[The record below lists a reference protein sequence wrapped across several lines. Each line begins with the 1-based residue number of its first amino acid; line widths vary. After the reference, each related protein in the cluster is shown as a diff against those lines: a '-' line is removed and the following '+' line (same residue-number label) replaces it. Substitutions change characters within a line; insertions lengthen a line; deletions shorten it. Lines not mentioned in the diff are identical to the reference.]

1 MNWITPKE
9 AKADLVQLENNM
21 EKIYFDGCSYT
32 FGQGLELYCNPLEK
46 FEENR
51 MSHYKFTNEDLEFMS
66 KHRYSGIVSNHFAF
80 SETNKSRNGKSN
92 GLILFELKKEN
103 IDDYKYV
110 IIQLTHFNRY
120 FTNDFEWTGQPD
132 TIEYYINKKLL
143 TQEQVNYTID
153 NIENIQLN
161 YFLELEKMFENC
173 PEKLKIIFHSSEWKD
188 ILTKEQIQ
196 KYGISIDGD
205 YIMPKWYMIRDWAE
219 QNNMFINQQ
228 TQFKNHKASA
238 HDTHLSM
245 EGHKILAESIIKQI

>member
-1 MNWITPKE
+1 M
-9 AKADLVQLENNM
+9 DLVQLENNM

-32 FGQGLELYCNPLEK
+32 FGQGLELYCNPLDK

-51 MSHYKFTNEDLEFMS
+51 MSHYKFTNEDLEFIS
-66 KHRYSGIVSNHFAF
+66 KNRYSGIVSNHLNLL
-80 SETNKSRNGKSN
+80 ETNKSRNGKSN

-103 IDDYKYV
+103 IEDYKYV

-120 FTNDFEWTGQPD
+120 FTNNMEWTGQPD
-132 TIEYYINKKLL
+132 TIAFNIKQKLIS
-143 TQEQVNYTID
+143 QKEVNYTID

-161 YFLELEKMFENC
+161 YFLELEKMFVNC
-173 PEKLKIIFHSSEWKD
+173 PEKLKIIFHSNEWKD

-196 KYGISIDGD
+196 KYGISINGD

-228 TQFKNHKASA
+228 PQFKNHRASA

-245 EGHKILAESIIKQI
+245 EGHKILAESIIQQI